1 MSASWI
7 GPALLASVLWGI
19 VGILQKL
26 GANRVNAASL
36 LIWVTVG
43 YVVALPGFFLLAPMS
58 GLTAGEI
65 GLGILAGAV
74 NGLGT
79 WFLFA
84 SLERGAK
91 ASVAIPLTALYPL
104 VTVLMALVFL
114 NERLSAREWLGVA
127 LAIAG
132 GVLLSYEPQPS
143 PESSIPEVNVK
154 GVVNE

>member
-65 GLGILAGAV
+65 V
-74 NGLGT
+74 
-79 WFLFA
+79 
-84 SLERGAK
+84 
-91 ASVAIPLTALYPL
+91 L
-104 VTVLMALVFL
+104 VV
-114 NERLSAREWLGVA
+114 
-127 LAIAG
+127 
-132 GVLLSYEPQPS
+132 EP
-143 PESSIPEVNVK
+143 
-154 GVVNE
+154 